1 MSHKHSSQALQDL
14 SHSLPQ
20 SPGHLFMLLLQ
31 NPDALICISQMF
43 YHLPDSTSCQCCS
56 QYYCYLAND
65 YGSFHLQWFDLV
77 WWSWGWNPGPC
88 QCLASVLP
96 LRYIPSLRPLPAN
109 GLKSLPT
116 HLHLYGWALLRLC
129 FLNQMWSLRA
139 STGTF
144 IFFLSPTAP
153 SSPGTE
159 RDYSWPWSGSKNWGT
174 HPWKEFSFESLPR
187 QEKDLFN

>member
-1 MSHKHSSQALQDL
+1 MLLSSSQRSVQNQCPISTAHKPFKICPTPFPKALATYLCSCSKIQT
-14 SHSLPQ
+14 HW
-20 SPGHLFMLLLQ
+20 F
-31 NPDALICISQMF
+31 AFSQMCN
-43 YHLPDSTSCQCCS
+43 HLPDSTSCQCCS

-116 HLHLYGWALLRLC
+116 HFHLYGWALLRLC

-144 IFFLSPTAP
+144 IFFSLSN
-153 SSPGTE
+153 SPFF
-159 RDYSWPWSGSKNWGT
+159 PWNRKGLLLT
-174 HPWKEFSFESLPR
+174 LIR
-187 QEKDLFN
+187 